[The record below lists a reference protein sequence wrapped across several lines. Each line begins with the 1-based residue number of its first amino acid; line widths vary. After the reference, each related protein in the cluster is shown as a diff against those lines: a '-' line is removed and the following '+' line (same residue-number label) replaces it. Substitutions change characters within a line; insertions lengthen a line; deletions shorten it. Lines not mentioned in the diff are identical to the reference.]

1 MILQRFLC
9 ELFKN
14 VSSFYQ
20 MIRLMTERLEFNLYR
35 LGNLQQSSGSL
46 SVDGKGGIKL
56 HRVHIK
62 GLDLD

>member
-1 MILQRFLC
+1 
-9 ELFKN
+9 
-14 VSSFYQ
+14 